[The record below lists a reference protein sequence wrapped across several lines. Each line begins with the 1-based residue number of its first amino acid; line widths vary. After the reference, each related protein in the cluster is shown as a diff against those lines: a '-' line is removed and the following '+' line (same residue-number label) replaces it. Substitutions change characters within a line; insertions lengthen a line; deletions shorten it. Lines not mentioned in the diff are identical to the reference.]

1 MKKRLKEMQNFF
13 KVMVMAISACIMCQ
27 CSGESADSKQND
39 NILIPAVEAV
49 QARYGTLPLS
59 ERLTGLVRAKNLIEV
74 YPEISAVVVAV
85 NVENGD
91 YVKRG
96 EPLLELR
103 DIEFSERLKQ
113 ATASYQIALAQER
126 QAQAR
131 LEEMQA
137 DLNRIQSLAE
147 KGLASPAELEN
158 IRTETVSAEAD
169 VALANARVSQA
180 QATMDE
186 RKETLS
192 QTVIRSPITGRV
204 GNRNAEV
211 GMLVNSNTRLFILG
225 QLDSVRVG
233 VILTDRMLNYIE
245 KGQRTAIYLENAPL
259 GTISA
264 PLSRISPFLH
274 PVTHSTEAQIDLPN
288 PSGQLMSGMFVTVDI
303 FYGESEQATL
313 VPLSSLYENPVSGE
327 TGVYI
332 SKESLNKEPVSTA
345 DARTGAGLSD
355 PVTIIFVPVDI
366 IAKGRMEAGIRGVES
381 GDWVVTIG
389 QDLIAGDS
397 SRARVRK
404 VDWAW
409 VEHLQQL
416 QRQDLLQEIMMKQQ
430 SATEDTMAVKFRT
443 SQGE

>member
-1 MKKRLKEMQNFF
+1 MY
-13 KVMVMAISACIMCQ
+13 Q
-27 CSGESADSKQND
+27 CSGESADSRQN

-49 QARYGTLPLS
+49 QTRYGALPLT
-59 ERLTGLVRAKNLIEV
+59 ERLTGVVQAKNLIEI
-74 YPEISAVVVAV
+74 YPEVSAVIVSV

-96 EPLLELR
+96 EPLVKLR
-103 DIEFSERLKQ
+103 DKEFSERLKQ
-113 ATASYQIALAQER
+113 ASASSQIAVAQAR

-131 LEEMQA
+131 LEETQA
-137 DLNRIQSLAE
+137 DFKRIESLAE
-147 KGLASPAELEN
+147 KGLSSPAELEN
-158 IRTETVSAEAD
+158 IRTELISAEAD
-169 VALANARVSQA
+169 VALANARVAQA

-225 QLDSVRVG
+225 QLDSVRVE

-245 KGQRTAIYLENAPL
+245 KGQRAEIFLENAPL

-274 PVTHSTEAQIDLPN
+274 PVTHSTEGQIDLANPN
-288 PSGQLMSGMFVTVDI
+288 GQLMSGMFVTVDI

-313 VPLSSLYENPVSGE
+313 VPMNSLYENPATGE

-332 SKESLNKEPVSTA
+332 SKESLDKEPVSKG
-345 DARTGAGLSD
+345 GANAGVALSD
-355 PVTIIFVPVDI
+355 PVTFTFIPVDI
-366 IAKGRMEAGIRGVES
+366 LARGRMQAGIRGVDP

-389 QDLIAGDS
+389 QDLIGSDS

-416 QRQDLLQEIMMKQQ
+416 QRQDLLQEVLNRHQ
-430 SATEDTMAVKFRT
+430 ATADDTIALKLNT